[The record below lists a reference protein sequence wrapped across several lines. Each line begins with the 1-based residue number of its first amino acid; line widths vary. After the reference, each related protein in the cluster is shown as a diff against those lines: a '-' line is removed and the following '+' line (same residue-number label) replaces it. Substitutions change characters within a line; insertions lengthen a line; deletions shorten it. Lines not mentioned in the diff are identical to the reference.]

1 MKDSLCISKFG
12 SKSSFLAATSAIFAL
27 NASSALAAN
36 VISKNIDILNATGKK
51 IGSATLVET
60 RSGVKISLTASDLT
74 PGVHAVHIHEKGSCE
89 GPDFKSAG
97 GHFNPEK
104 KAHGMENPQGH
115 HAGDLKNITVG
126 QDGSV
131 KTDLLDRDVT
141 LRPNGPHSLVQ
152 AQGAALVI
160 HEKAD
165 DEKSDPAGNAG
176 GRVAC
181 GVISAVKK

>member
-1 MKDSLCISKFG
+1 MKYTPMLSKFG
-12 SKSSFLAATSAIFAL
+12 FLFSVT
-27 NASSALAAN
+27 ALAFYSSHALTAN
-36 VISKNIDILNATGKK
+36 VISKNIDLMNAAGKK
-51 IGSATLVET
+51 VGSATLVET

-74 PGVHAVHIHEKGSCE
+74 PGVHAIHIHEKGSCE

-104 KAHGMENPQGH
+104 KAHGLENPHGH
-115 HAGDLKNITVG
+115 HAGDLKNLTVSP
-126 QDGSV
+126 DGTV
-131 KTDLLDRDVT
+131 KTDVLAHDVT
-141 LRPNGPHSLVQ
+141 LRPGAPNSLVQ

-176 GRVAC
+176 ARVAC
-181 GVISAVKK
+181 GVISAEKK